1 MILVRKS
8 LLPAFVVAVICM
20 AVAGVTAGGKGV
32 VGAAVGAIIVLLFFA
47 SSPLALGPVTKV
59 SPHLSL
65 LVALV
70 FFFTKVVALVA
81 LMAVLLDPEGVGKHL
96 DKFALGGT
104 VIVSTLAWTVFQ
116 IRTATKT
123 RQPLYDLDSDDRSPT
138 DNL

>member
-59 SPHLSL
+59 SPQLSL

-70 FFFTKVVALVA
+70 FFFTKIVALVA
-81 LMAVLLDPEGVGKHL
+81 LMVVLLDPAGVGKHL

-104 VIVSTLAWTVFQ
+104 VIVSTLAWTAFQ
-116 IRTATKT
+116 IRAATKT
-123 RQPLYDLDSDDRSPT
+123 RQPLYDLDSDGRSPT

>member
-1 MILVRKS
+1 MNLVRKT
-8 LLPAFVVAVICM
+8 LLPAVVVAVICM
-20 AVAGVTAGGKGV
+20 AFGGATAGGKGV

-59 SPHLSL
+59 SPQLSL

-70 FFFTKVVALVA
+70 FFFTKIVALVA
-81 LMAVLLDPEGVGKHL
+81 LMVVLLDPEGIGKQL
-96 DKFALGGT
+96 DKTALGGT

-116 IRTATKT
+116 IHAATKT
-123 RQPLYDLDSDDRSPT
+123 RQPLYDLDSDGRSPT

>member
-1 MILVRKS
+1 MNTVRKT

-20 AVAGVTAGGKGV
+20 AVAGVTAGGRGV
-32 VGAAVGAIIVLLFFA
+32 VGAAVGAIIVLLFFS
-47 SSPLALGPVTKV
+47 SSPLALGPVIKV

-70 FFFTKVVALVA
+70 FFFTKIVALVA
-81 LMAVLLDPEGVGKHL
+81 LMVVLLDPEGIGKQL
-96 DKFALGGT
+96 DKNALGGT

-116 IRTATKT
+116 IRAATKT
-123 RQPLYDLDSDDRSPT
+123 RQPLYDLDSGGRSPT